1 MACTLPALLVL
12 LGALSASLALQ
23 ALGSR
28 WVCKP
33 NPPRRPG
40 SR

>member
-1 MACTLPALLVL
+1 MACILPALLVL

-23 ALGSR
+23 ALGGGSI
-28 WVCKP
+28 CEP